1 MTSAQTDCPVSPSV
15 QLDAPDLP
23 ARFKPT
29 SQPSVWGPVPA
40 RPSLTALLEK
50 GKCSWNA
57 HGGSR
62 HISIQREFPSI
73 TTSLLVENQDSRFSP
88 RKKH

>member
-50 GKCSWNA
+50 GKCS
-57 HGGSR
+57 R